1 MLNKTVRHRKVKSGG
16 AGESLEPALRSWI
29 KNVIVP
35 ILVSGYVEGR
45 KQKDAERE
53 PAHFLDSGAPIMR
66 DCV

>member
-1 MLNKTVRHRKVKSGG
+1 MLKKTIRQRKVKSGN

-35 ILVSGYVEGR
+35 ILVSDYVEGR
-45 KQKDAERE
+45 KRNNAERQ
-53 PAHFLDSGAPIMR
+53 PAHFVDSGTPIMR